1 VNSTREH
8 FQEAARHHES
18 AAYHYEEVMKYDAGE
33 EHKKGRTTH
42 TWAPG
47 HSQHAID
54 HDAAAAKLLVDGCAS
69 LSTWL
74 FKKKRVA

>member
-33 EHKKGRTTH
+33 EHKKGRTD
-42 TWAPG
+42 AYPARG
-47 HSQHAID
+47 YNQHAN
-54 HDAAAAKLLVDGCAS
+54 
-69 LSTWL
+69 
-74 FKKKRVA
+74 